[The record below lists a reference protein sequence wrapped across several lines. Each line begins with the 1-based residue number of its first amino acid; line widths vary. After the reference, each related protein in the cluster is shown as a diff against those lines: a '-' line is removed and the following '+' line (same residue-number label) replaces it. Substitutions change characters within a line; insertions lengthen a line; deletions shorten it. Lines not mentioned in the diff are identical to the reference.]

1 MKDPNESLST
11 DSLQKILQQAKP
23 DDIPAYYEAHKEDL
37 ITGNR
42 PFTDHMNARIR
53 EKGLTKQNVIL
64 AADLPEKYG
73 YKLLNEE
80 KHTQKRDIYLRL
92 CYGAR
97 LSLKEAQR
105 ALRLAG
111 QEQLYPRIRRDS
123 ALIIG
128 FNSGLSVDEVN
139 EILLQYGLEPLE
151 PCGNS
156 E

>member
-1 MKDPNESLST
+1 MKDPMGSIST

-23 DDIPAYYEAHKEDL
+23 DDIPAFYREQKDAL
-37 ITGNR
+37 ITGSR
-42 PFTDHMNARIR
+42 PFMDYMNARLK
-53 EKGLTKQNVIL
+53 EKGLSKQQVIL

-80 KHTQKRDIYLRL
+80 KHTQKRDVYLRL
-92 CYGAR
+92 CFGAQ

-111 QEQLYPRIRRDS
+111 QEQLYARLRRDA

-128 FNSGLSVDEVN
+128 FNSGFGVDKVN
-139 EILLQYGLEPLE
+139 EVLQQYGLDQLM
-151 PCGNS
+151 PCGNI